1 MTNSSSSGNFGKLV
15 IGGITGF
22 SLYLLAA
29 HLGLGGRGEESGGA
43 ARSKD
48 DHRLTFT
55 MTQPTK
61 LPNTQPMV
69 FALTGD
75 PARTYSVDEL
85 ISRVKDGGRVDVT
98 LKIRGDVI
106 QGAANAARSRIKQA
120 GLELWEEK
128 PSSTPAM
135 PANVSGNTRGQYGRR
150 RYV

>member
-1 MTNSSSSGNFGKLV
+1 MTNPGNFGNLV

-29 HLGLGGRGEESGGA
+29 YLGRGGRGEGGSGDV
-43 ARSKD
+43 RPKD
-48 DHRLTFT
+48 EHRLTFT
-55 MTQPTK
+55 MMQPTQPPYT
-61 LPNTQPMV
+61 LPAV
-69 FALTGD
+69 FSLTGD

-106 QGAANAARSRIKQA
+106 QGATDAARTRIKQA

-128 PSSTPAM
+128 PSSAPAK
-135 PANVSGNTRGQYGRR
+135 VSGNARGEYGRGR
-150 RYV
+150 WT